1 MSGKALSFRSVRFCF
16 MLFCFFKSHH
26 IKIVFYFNV
35 KSTKLFCR
43 PLRDQLPCL
52 FMFYYVCLQGE
63 EDTKLHHI
71 DFTSKFSS
79 NWEYV
84 HFIFLSAARRRFGG
98 PAAIAQVFQGDV
110 SEHDSMHLYFFRV
123 SRWSSTTF
131 KKKTTTKRVQ
141 LKKKQGSNRFPL
153 DSKRRSDLIRRTED
167 AWKVKQS
174 VRKKPLVSW
183 SLISVL
189 PPVWCGRYS
198 CISSLV
204 FFLYPSALLFF
215 LIQLILL
222 YLFHYI
228 VMCCFVELRR
238 ALCLR
243 K

>member
-1 MSGKALSFRSVRFCF
+1 M
-16 MLFCFFKSHH
+16 
-26 IKIVFYFNV
+26 FYF
-35 KSTKLFCR
+35 
-43 PLRDQLPCL
+43 
-52 FMFYYVCLQGE
+52 VCLQGE

-71 DFTSKFSS
+71 TSNLSS
-79 NWEYV
+79 NWGYV

-110 SEHDSMHLYFFRV
+110 SEHDSMHLYSFRV

-131 KKKTTTKRVQ
+131 KKTTKRN
-141 LKKKQGSNRFPL
+141 KQGSNRFL
-153 DSKRRSDLIRRTED
+153 LESKRRSDLIRRTED

-189 PPVWCGRYS
+189 PPVWCCRYS

-204 FFLYPSALLFF
+204 FFLYPSALLSF
-215 LIQLILL
+215 LIPLILL